1 MRIVD
6 GLKAVGFSSE
16 DIPALVKG
24 TLPQVSVC
32 LSVERIVF
40 ILVLSVFAATW
51 ENIYCARLPVC
62 LAVCLPVSYLLI
74 CLYVCL
80 SIPQH
85 RVTKLSPRTFTEEQL
100 AKMFEDSLTV
110 YK

>member
-1 MRIVD
+1 MC
-6 GLKAVGFSSE
+6 
-16 DIPALVKG
+16 
-24 TLPQVSVC
+24 VC
-32 LSVERIVF
+32 LSVKRNLF
-40 ILVLSVFAATW
+40 ILVLSVFVATW
-51 ENIYCARLPVC
+51 ENIYCARLSACLALHQSAC
-62 LAVCLPVSYLLI
+62 LAVCLSAGLSACLI
-74 CLYVCL
+74 CLSLVCLYVCL